1 MRYTLAFAGLVAVAA
16 ALPVKPSPQGVDYYS
31 YNPYSGYGPYSPTV
45 QAAASKGN
53 FTSDYSR
60 TIR

>member
-16 ALPVKPSPQGVDYYS
+16 ALPVKLSPQGVDYYS
-31 YNPYSGYGPYSPTV
+31 YNPYGPYSPTV